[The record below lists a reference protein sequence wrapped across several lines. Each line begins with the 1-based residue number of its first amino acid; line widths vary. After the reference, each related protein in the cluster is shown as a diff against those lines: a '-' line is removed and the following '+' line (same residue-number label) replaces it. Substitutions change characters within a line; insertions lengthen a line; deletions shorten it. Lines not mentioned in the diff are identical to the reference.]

1 MSSQPRRPPS
11 LGEQRD
17 QEREAATDKG
27 AVQRAVQEGPI
38 PNHGDGNVWE
48 ILGDPDITRGED
60 DELGQLLATELSDKF
75 VFTQIRSWED
85 WEDMSWYIDNEFDR
99 IRYEYPEENSLCVG
113 ENRSIMYGE
122 MDETG
127 APAPNPPLDD
137 EMNRRIRSAGN
148 AKKRMAALG
157 VGAKGLNSLT
167 QIIMQ
172 NLTTSNSNDSP
183 GILGRARE
191 VLVG

>member
-1 MSSQPRRPPS
+1 MSQPRPPS

-38 PNHGDGNVWE
+38 PSHGDGNVWE
-48 ILGDPDITRGED
+48 ILGDPDIVRGED

-85 WEDMSWYIDNEFDR
+85 WDDMSWYIDNEFDR
-99 IRYEYPEENSLCVG
+99 IRYEYPEENSLCTG
-113 ENRSIMYGE
+113 ENRAIMYGE
-122 MDETG
+122 TDETG

-148 AKKRMAALG
+148 AKKRMTALG

-172 NLTTSNSNDSP
+172 NLTTSNSNDSK
-183 GILGRARE
+183 GVLGRARE